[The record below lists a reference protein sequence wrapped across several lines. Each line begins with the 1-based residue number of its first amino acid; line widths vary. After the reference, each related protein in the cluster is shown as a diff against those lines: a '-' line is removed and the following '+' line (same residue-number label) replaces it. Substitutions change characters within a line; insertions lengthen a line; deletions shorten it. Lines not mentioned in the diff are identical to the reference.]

1 MKWAVF
7 IKWIVLHYS
16 IYKSENRKME
26 KPHHPSCSG
35 EDVLLL
41 LLLLLHRVGLRQPFV
56 TPVQKR
62 QQWICLCTQVLNIS
76 ENYSL
81 SYATVVALNWWKS
94 DGKIDWKNHFSLKLI
109 FNLKK
114 KKKLCSR
121 RVVLT
126 ILFSSLSFEIQSE
139 DEELHHNDTA
149 ITAEKNWASVFA
161 QWAVFSKQHGFAQ
174 TSVGKLCISPHF
186 SL

>member
-114 KKKLCSR
+114 KKNYVVGELSSQFYSLLFHLKF
-121 RVVLT
+121 RVKMKSCTTMTRL
-126 ILFSSLSFEIQSE
+126 
-139 DEELHHNDTA
+139 
-149 ITAEKNWASVFA
+149 
-161 QWAVFSKQHGFAQ
+161 
-174 TSVGKLCISPHF
+174 
-186 SL
+186 